1 MNISAT
7 RGDSARFLLTLTEDG
22 DPLDLTDAEV
32 WMTAKRHLRDTDAD
46 AVFQKSVGDGIT
58 ITDDAGGLAQVD
70 LEPGD
75 TSALPTRVM
84 RLHYDVQV
92 KTQEDRVLTPISGTL
107 TVSPDVTLAIA

>member
-7 RGDSARFLLTLTEDG
+7 RGDSERFLLTLTEDEE
-22 DPLDLTDAEV
+22 PLDLTGAEV
-32 WMTAKRHLRDTDAD
+32 WMTAKRHLRDTDAE

-58 ITDDAGGLAQVD
+58 ITDDEGGLAQVD
-70 LEPGD
+70 LVPGD
-75 TSALPTRVM
+75 TSGLPTRVM

-92 KTQEDRVLTPISGTL
+92 KTQGGRVLTPISGTL